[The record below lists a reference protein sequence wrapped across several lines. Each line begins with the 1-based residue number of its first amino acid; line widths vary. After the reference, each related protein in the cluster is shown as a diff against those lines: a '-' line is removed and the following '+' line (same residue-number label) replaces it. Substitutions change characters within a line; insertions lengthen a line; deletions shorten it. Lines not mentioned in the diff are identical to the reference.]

1 MPEKKL
7 VLAEERSFGKSRRYG
22 ERENASHESDGQ
34 GLGRCA
40 NSGLVIEPSRERA
53 KSENQS

>member
-7 VLAEERSFGKSRRYG
+7 VLAEERSFSKSRRYG
-22 ERENASHESDGQ
+22 ERENAGHQGDDE
-34 GLGRCA
+34 GLGRRA